1 MIDSLEHLI
10 GYLEDNGNL
19 QSESIKNALARVDR
33 KDFVMGD
40 QASLAYNNEPLPTTA
55 GQTTSQPSTV
65 VFMLENLKIEEG
77 NTVLDIG
84 GGGAWISC
92 LLGHLVG
99 EKGKV
104 YSFEINKDV
113 AEIGI
118 GNLKRYGMK
127 NVSYILGNAAE
138 LWHKHAPYDRI
149 HGAAAFKAIPRDLME
164 MLKVGGILVAP
175 TQDGNI
181 RVIKRLAEDK
191 FSEEAF
197 NGFVFVPFLEK

>member
-1 MIDSLEHLI
+1 MIASLEQLVE
-10 GYLEDNGNL
+10 YLEETGVLCSD
-19 QSESIKNALARVDR
+19 SVRDALVHVDR
-33 KDFVMGD
+33 RDFVMES
-40 QASLAYNNEPLPTTA
+40 QKSLAYNDDPMPTTA

-65 VFMLENLKIEEG
+65 VFMLESLKVEKG
-77 NTVLDIG
+77 NKVLDIG

-99 EKGKV
+99 AEGKV
-104 YSFEINKDV
+104 YSFEIKKEV
-113 AEIGI
+113 AEIGRA
-118 GNLKRYGMK
+118 NLDGYGMS

-138 LWHKHAPYDRI
+138 LWHENAPYDRI
-149 HGAAAFKAIPRDLME
+149 HGAAAFRAIPRNLME

-181 RVIKRLAEDK
+181 RVIKRQTKEK

-197 NGFVFVPFLEK
+197 HGFIFVPFIEK